1 MERKNI
7 EVKRERFFY
16 LNGIIEQNE
25 KRREKKKKKKRKLLC
40 IGESSK
46 CENKNWNLNFGM
58 ELKEKGVG
66 ESWES
71 NLK

>member
-1 MERKNI
+1 M
-7 EVKRERFFY
+7 VL
-16 LNGIIEQNE
+16 LNRM
-25 KRREKKKKKKRKLLC
+25 RREGKKKKKKKRKLLC